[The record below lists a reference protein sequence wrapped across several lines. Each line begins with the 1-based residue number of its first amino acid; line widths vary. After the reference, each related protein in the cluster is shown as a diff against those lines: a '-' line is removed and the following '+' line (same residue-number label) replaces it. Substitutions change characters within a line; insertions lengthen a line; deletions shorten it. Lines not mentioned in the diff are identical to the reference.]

1 MLFLHNKKEIKMSL
15 TIQIPVTTEQYLR
28 ENATREGMSLERY
41 IAQLLTATSIST
53 KKKKKPLTEAELLKH
68 IQLDVQ
74 LDDLQAYCSLK
85 ETFKSGKLTEQE
97 RETLIQLNEL
107 IEIAHAKRMG
117 YVIELAK
124 LRHISLEKAMSD
136 LGIKHLTA

>member
-53 KKKKKPLTEAELLKH
+53 KKKRTSKTH
-68 IQLDVQ
+68 SIG
-74 LDDLQAYCSLK
+74 CSI
-85 ETFKSGKLTEQE
+85 G
-97 RETLIQLNEL
+97 
-107 IEIAHAKRMG
+107 
-117 YVIELAK
+117 
-124 LRHISLEKAMSD
+124 
-136 LGIKHLTA
+136 

>member
-1 MLFLHNKKEIKMSL
+1 MSL
-15 TIQIPVTTEQYLR
+15 TIQIPVTTEHYLR

-53 KKKKKPLTEAELLKH
+53 KKKKKPRTELELLKH

-74 LDDLQAYCSLK
+74 LDDLQTYCNLK
-85 ETFKSGKLTEQE
+85 ENFESGKLTEQE

-107 IEIAHAKRMG
+107 IEIAHAKRMV

-124 LRHISLEKAMSD
+124 LRHISIEKAMLD
-136 LGIKHLTA
+136 LGVKHLTA